1 MGVVER
7 PPQVSQM
14 TVPFNLLSAHATPM
28 LFTLPM
34 QGVPGRKYQRAWPL
48 LCAAPAVH
56 SPPKRGL
63 REKGEA
69 KTAKSK
75 NGHAGWNPGTA
86 RPVRHGANQS
96 ALHQGA
102 AV

>member
-1 MGVVER
+1 MPGLSKLNAHIAHSTNAER
-7 PPQVSQM
+7 QG
-14 TVPFNLLSAHATPM
+14 
-28 LFTLPM
+28 TLH
-34 QGVPGRKYQRAWPL
+34 QRAGPL

-56 SPPKRGL
+56 SPPKRGK
-63 REKGEA
+63 REKGVA

-86 RPVRHGANQS
+86 RPVRYGANQS